1 MVVEINNKKL
11 IYFGIGTLTL
21 TALGVFFV
29 YRKFSSK
36 NKSKK
41 TVVNRIDLSAFDS
54 PDLPGSGNC
63 MDGQLLM
70 VLDAL
75 SKRTG
80 YPIFS
85 WINSGA
91 RSAAHNRKVGGA
103 SRSSHKIPTCKA
115 VDIGTPSKFIR
126 NQIIAE
132 ARNLGIKRI
141 GVGRTFVH
149 LDVDE
154 NKSQYVAW
162 GYPSGN
168 LPEVNP
174 FV

>member
-1 MVVEINNKKL
+1 MEKKDKELL
-11 IYFGIGTLTL
+11 IYIGIGTLAI
-21 TALGVFFV
+21 TALSVFFI
-29 YRKFSSK
+29 YKFRT
-36 NKSKK
+36 KK
-41 TVVNRIDLSAFDS
+41 KRNSNSTVKKIDLSVFDS
-54 PDLPGSGNC
+54 PDMPGSGNC
-63 MDGQLLM
+63 MDRSLLM
-70 VLDAL
+70 TLDAL

-80 YPIFS
+80 YPIFD
-85 WINSGA
+85 WINSGV
-91 RSAAHNRKVGGA
+91 RSESHNRKVGGA
-103 SRSSHKIPTCKA
+103 SRSSHKIPICKA

-126 NQIIAE
+126 DQIIME

-162 GYPSGN
+162 GYPSGMR
-168 LPEVNP
+168 PEVNP